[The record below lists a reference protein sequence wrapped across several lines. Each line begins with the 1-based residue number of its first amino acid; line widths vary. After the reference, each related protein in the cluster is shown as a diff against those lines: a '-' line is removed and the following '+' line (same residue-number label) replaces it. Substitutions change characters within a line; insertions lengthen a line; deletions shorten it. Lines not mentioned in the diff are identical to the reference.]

1 MLEYPVSLQVLDK
14 RSWEVIAVERSMQWS
29 TARINSCCS
38 FNNAAGTMQIKLFI
52 FGFKPLLVAGNGA
65 GQIT

>member
-1 MLEYPVSLQVLDK
+1 MVNRTHKIML
-14 RSWEVIAVERSMQWS
+14 
-29 TARINSCCS
+29 S